1 MVKLGLQDRHNR
13 LLNPV
18 AARLF
23 LLAITSMVAIAILV
37 LPISMRPTAYPLKVG
52 DVATQ
57 DIQAPRDLTYTSN
70 VLTERQRTAAEKMV
84 SPIYLPADPSIAR
97 QQIERLN
104 LALSFITTVRND
116 PFATTEQKL
125 SDLASITDL
134 NLSDELAGQIL
145 AISNPRWDAI
155 QQESVSVLGQVMR
168 NSIREPQLQDVKRSI
183 PTLISFS
190 LNEEQANIVTE
201 LVNAFVVPNSLYSE
215 EQTQAAQQE
224 MRGSV
229 EAVQKTYLA
238 GETIIRRGQVVDE
251 TALEALAAFGLI
263 NSNRYHQDVIAAIV
277 LVVLLAA
284 FLVVYFKRRRTPP
297 LNDFRSLALIAVV
310 FLVFLFTARYLT
322 PNRTVIPYIFPIA
335 AFGLTI
341 SALFNFESAIIFS
354 LALSILAAYGLN
366 NPSDLVLV
374 YILGSL
380 SGILALGR
388 ARRVSAFFWAGGA
401 IGLAGSMV
409 ILAYR
414 LPDSYTDWL
423 GIATLIGAS
432 FLNGLASASLTLLF
446 QYIFAQLL
454 GITTT
459 LQLLEISRPDHPLL
473 QFMLRN
479 APGTYQHTLQVAN
492 LAEQAAERIGA
503 DALLT
508 RVGAIYHDAGKSM
521 NPTFFIENQIPGK
534 LNPHDDLDP
543 SLSAATII
551 QHVTDGV
558 QLAKK
563 YHLPPRIQDF
573 IREHHGTL
581 ITRYQYTRAVEA
593 ADHNP
598 DRVDIESFRY
608 PGPAPRSRET
618 ALLMLADGCE
628 ARARSELPQNE
639 QELRALIRNVV
650 DYCQREGQL
659 DHTPLTLKDLNAV
672 VDSFTTT
679 LRGLYHPR
687 IPYPE
692 LKTKIEN
699 PSLLGSPS
707 PSQDTVP
714 IKNGTAIVNR
724 K

>member
-1 MVKLGLQDRHNR
+1 MSRIGLQDRHSR

-18 AARLF
+18 VARLI
-23 LLAITSMVAIAILV
+23 LLVMTGAVAIAILIF
-37 LPISMRPTAYPLKVG
+37 PISMRPTSYPLMVG

-57 DIQAPRDLTYTSN
+57 DIQAPRDLTYTSDI
-70 VLTERQRTAAEKMV
+70 LTERQRIAAEKTV
-84 SPIYLPADPSIAR
+84 SPVFLSADPNIAR
-97 QQIERLN
+97 RQIERLN
-104 LALSFITTVRND
+104 LSLAYITTVRND
-116 PFATTEQKL
+116 PYATTEQKL
-125 SDLASITDL
+125 TDLNSITDL
-134 NLSDELAGQIL
+134 HLSSELAGQIL
-145 AISNPRWDAI
+145 SISGPRWDAI
-155 QQESVSVLGQVMR
+155 QQESIAVLGQVMR
-168 NSIREPQLQDVKRSI
+168 NSIREPQLQDVLRSI
-183 PTLISFS
+183 PTLISYS
-190 LNEEQANIVTE
+190 LSQEQASIVSD
-201 LVNAFVVPNSLYSE
+201 LVGAYVTPNSLFSE
-215 EQTQAAQQE
+215 EQTAAARQQV
-224 MRGSV
+224 RSAV
-229 EAVQKTYLA
+229 EPVQKTYVT
-238 GETIIRRGQVVDE
+238 GETIIRRGQIVEDS
-251 TALEALAAFGLI
+251 TLEALVAFGLV
-263 NSNRYHQDVIAAIV
+263 NPQRYHQDIIAAII
-277 LVVLLAA
+277 LVILIAA
-284 FLVVYFKRRRTPP
+284 FVVIYFNRRRTPP
-297 LNDFRSLALIAVV
+297 INDFRSLALVALV
-310 FLVFLFTARYLT
+310 FLIFLFTARYLT
-322 PNRTVIPYIFPIA
+322 PNRAVIPYLFPIA

-341 SALFNFESAIIFS
+341 SALFNVESAIILS

-366 NPSDLVLV
+366 NPTDLVLV

-401 IGLAGSMV
+401 IGLVGSMI

-454 GITTT
+454 GLTTT

-508 RVGAIYHDAGKSM
+508 RVGAIYHDAGKSL

-543 SLSAATII
+543 SLSAATIL
-551 QHVTDGV
+551 QHVADGI

-593 ADHNP
+593 VDNDP
-598 DRVDIESFRY
+598 TKVDIELFRY

-639 QELRALIRNVV
+639 QELRSLIRRVV
-650 DYCQREGQL
+650 EYCQREGQL
-659 DHTPLTLKDLNAV
+659 DHTPLTFKDLNTV
-672 VDSFTTT
+672 VDSFATT

-692 LKTKIEN
+692 LKPKLEKLQAGDN
-699 PSLLGSPS
+699 A
-707 PSQDTVP
+707 PSQDTAP
-714 IKNGTAIVNR
+714 IKESGLVNG